1 MHRLG
6 SARTGLSFDSAT
18 AYPLGLGGRQ
28 VDRKPDRRPE
38 LRLRLSFSP
47 MAFSDL
53 PSRTL
58 YQGVDRAPARAFLHA
73 IGLTREDLDKPFIGV
88 SNCWSETMPCNFGL
102 RELAAP
108 LKSGIRGAGANPMEF
123 NTIAIS
129 DGITMGTEG
138 MKTSLVSREVI
149 ADSIELVARG
159 HMFDALCCLCAC
171 DKTIPASAI
180 ALARLDRPGMLLYGG
195 SIMPG
200 TFRGRQVAVGD
211 VYEAI
216 GAAAA
221 GKISDADLAELEA
234 VACPGAGACG
244 GQYTANTMSMVMEVI
259 GLSPVGFNSIPA
271 TDPAKHR
278 AAEALGPVAMNLLEQ
293 DLRPSR
299 ILTRRAFDN
308 AIAAVA
314 ASGGSTNAVLHLLA
328 LAREVGVQ
336 LAIDD
341 IDRISR
347 RTPLLCDLKPG
358 GRFAAVELHKAGG
371 IAVLTKRL
379 IEGGFIDGDA
389 LTVTGRSLG
398 EESESAAETS
408 GQEVVATL
416 SRPLR
421 AEGGLVILR
430 GNLAPEGAVVKITQH
445 TPVSHRGPARVF
457 NREEDAFA
465 AVYSGRIK
473 PGDVVAIRY
482 EGPKGGPGMREM
494 LDVTAV
500 IVGEGLGQSVAMVTD
515 GRFSGATRGLMVGHA
530 APEAAVGGPLAALHD
545 GDIIHIDVPS
555 RTLEAEGVDL
565 AGRLSDWAPPPPRY
579 TSGAFAKYIALV
591 QSASEGADRKSV
603 V

>member
-1 MHRLG
+1 VRDKLPTVP
-6 SARTGLSFDSAT
+6 AR
-18 AYPLGLGGRQ
+18 
-28 VDRKPDRRPE
+28 E
-38 LRLRLSFSP
+38 
-47 MAFSDL
+47 L

-58 YQGVDRAPARAFLHA
+58 YQGRDRAAARSFLHA
-73 IGLTREDLDKPFIGV
+73 IGLTSADIGKPFVGV

-102 RELAAP
+102 RELAGP
-108 LKSGIRGAGANPMEF
+108 LKAGIRAAGANPMEF

-159 HMFDALCCLCAC
+159 HMFDAMCCLCAC

-180 ALARLDRPGMLLYGG
+180 ALARLDRPGLVLYGG

-200 TFRGRQVAVGD
+200 SFRGRQVAVGD

-221 GKISDADLAELEA
+221 GKMSDADLAELEA

-271 TDPAKHR
+271 TDPDKHR
-278 AAEALGPVAMNLLEQ
+278 AAESMGHVALNALEQ

-328 LAREVGVQ
+328 LAREIGVE

-358 GRFAAVELHKAGG
+358 GRFAAVELHRAGG
-371 IAVLTKRL
+371 IALLTRRL
-379 IEGGFIDGDA
+379 LDGGFIDGDA

-398 EESESAAETS
+398 EECESVTETV
-408 GQEVVATL
+408 GQEVVTPL
-416 SRPLR
+416 SHPLR
-421 AEGGLVILR
+421 GEGGLVVLR

-445 TPVSHRGPARVF
+445 TPTSHRGPARVF

-465 AVYSGRIK
+465 AVYAGRIK
-473 PGDVVAIRY
+473 AGDVVVIRY
-482 EGPKGGPGMREM
+482 EGPRGGPGMREM
-494 LDVTAV
+494 LQVTAA
-500 IVGEGLGQSVAMVTD
+500 IVGEGLGDSVAMVTD
-515 GRFSGATRGLMVGHA
+515 GRFSGATRGLMVGHV
-530 APEAAVGGPLAALHD
+530 APEAAVGGPLAALQD
-545 GDIIHIDVPS
+545 GDVIDMDVES
-555 RTLEAEGVDL
+555 RRLAVEGVDIAARLKSWSPPEPHYRKGVL
-565 AGRLSDWAPPPPRY
+565 ARY
-579 TSGAFAKYIALV
+579 ALLV
-591 QSASEGADRKSV
+591 GSASEGAMLKP
-603 V
+603 

>member
-1 MHRLG
+1 VAPR
-6 SARTGLSFDSAT
+6 
-18 AYPLGLGGRQ
+18 
-28 VDRKPDRRPE
+28 
-38 LRLRLSFSP
+38 
-47 MAFSDL
+47 DL

-58 YQGVDRAPARAFLHA
+58 YQGRDRAAARSFLHA
-73 IGLTREDLDKPFIGV
+73 IGLTNADINKPFVGV
-88 SNCWSETMPCNFGL
+88 SNVWTETMPCNFGL
-102 RELAAP
+102 RDLAVP
-108 LKSGIRGAGANPMEF
+108 LKAGIRAAGANPMEF

-149 ADSIELVARG
+149 ADSIELVGRG
-159 HMFDALCCLCAC
+159 HMFDAMVTLCAC

-180 ALARLDRPGMLLYGG
+180 ALVRLDRPGLLLYGG
-195 SIMPG
+195 SIMAG
-200 TFRGRQVAVGD
+200 MFRGRQVAVGD
-211 VYEAI
+211 IYEAI

-221 GKISDADLAELEA
+221 GKITDADLAELEA

-271 TDPAKHR
+271 TDIKKHP
-278 AAEALGPVAMNLLEQ
+278 AAESMGRIVMNALEE

-328 LAREVGVQ
+328 LAREVGVD
-336 LAIDD
+336 LAIDE

-358 GRFAAVELHKAGG
+358 GRFAAVELHRAGG
-371 IAVLTKRL
+371 IALLTKRL
-379 IEGGFIDGDA
+379 IEGGYIDGDA

-398 EESESAAETS
+398 EESDSVTETA
-408 GQEVVATL
+408 GQEVVAPL

-421 AEGGLVILR
+421 AEGGLVVLR
-430 GNLAPEGAVVKITQH
+430 GNLAPDGAVVKITAH
-445 TPVSHRGPARVF
+445 TPTSHRGPARVF

-465 AVYSGRIK
+465 AVSAGRIK
-473 PGDVVAIRY
+473 PGDTVVIRY

-494 LDVTAV
+494 LQVTAA
-500 IVGEGLGQSVAMVTD
+500 IVGEGLGDSVAMVTD
-515 GRFSGATRGLMVGHA
+515 GRFSGATQGLMVGHV
-530 APEAAVGGPLAALHD
+530 APEAAVGGPLAALQD
-545 GDIIHIDVPS
+545 GDVIDMDVDS
-555 RTLEAEGVDL
+555 RRLAVEGVDIEARLKSWSPPEPHYRKGVL
-565 AGRLSDWAPPPPRY
+565 ARY
-579 TSGAFAKYIALV
+579 ALLV
-591 QSASEGADRKSV
+591 GSASEGAMLKP
-603 V
+603 

>member
-1 MHRLG
+1 
-6 SARTGLSFDSAT
+6 
-18 AYPLGLGGRQ
+18 
-28 VDRKPDRRPE
+28 
-38 LRLRLSFSP
+38 
-47 MAFSDL
+47 MASSDL

-58 YQGVDRAPARAFLHA
+58 YQGRDRAAARSFLHA
-73 IGLTREDLDKPFIGV
+73 IGLTAADIDKPFVGV

-108 LKSGIRGAGANPMEF
+108 LKSGIRRAGANPMEF

-159 HMFDALCCLCAC
+159 HMFDVMCCLCAC

-180 ALARLDRPGMLLYGG
+180 ALARLDRPGMVLYGG

-200 TFRGRQVAVGD
+200 VFRGRPVAVGD

-221 GKISDADLAELEA
+221 GKISDSDLAELEA

-271 TDPAKHR
+271 TDPGKHR
-278 AAEALGPVAMNLLEQ
+278 AAEALGPMAMNLLEQ

-299 ILTRRAFDN
+299 VLTRRAFDN

-328 LAREVGVQ
+328 LAREVGVD

-358 GRFAAVELHKAGG
+358 GRFAAVELHRAGG
-371 IAVLTKRL
+371 IALLTRRL
-379 IEGGFIDGDA
+379 IDGGYVDGDA

-398 EESESAAETS
+398 EECEGASETA
-408 GQEVVATL
+408 GQEVVAPL

-430 GNLAPEGAVVKITQH
+430 GNLAPDGAVVKITQH

-465 AVYSGRIK
+465 AVYSGQIK
-473 PGDVVAIRY
+473 PGDVVVIRY

-494 LDVTAV
+494 LQVTAA
-500 IVGEGLGQSVAMVTD
+500 IVGEGLGESVAMVTD
-515 GRFSGATRGLMVGHA
+515 GRFSGATSGLMVGHV
-530 APEAAVGGPLAALHD
+530 APEAAAGGPLAALRD
-545 GDIIHIDVPS
+545 GDIVEIEVETRRLAVEGIDITARMKDWSPPEPHY
-555 RTLEAEGVDL
+555 RRGVL
-565 AGRLSDWAPPPPRY
+565 ARY
-579 TSGAFAKYIALV
+579 ALLV
-591 QSASEGADRKSV
+591 GSASEGAMLKP
-603 V
+603 

>member
-1 MHRLG
+1 M
-6 SARTGLSFDSAT
+6 
-18 AYPLGLGGRQ
+18 
-28 VDRKPDRRPE
+28 
-38 LRLRLSFSP
+38 
-47 MAFSDL
+47 
-53 PSRTL
+53 SRSL
-58 YQGVDRAPARAFLHA
+58 YQGRDRAAARSFLYA
-73 IGLTREDLDKPFIGV
+73 IGLSAEDVDKPFVGV
-88 SNCWSETMPCNFGL
+88 SNCWTETMPCNFGL

-108 LKSGIRGAGANPMEF
+108 LKRGIKAAGANPMEF

-129 DGITMGTEG
+129 DGITMGSEG
-138 MKTSLVSREVI
+138 MKTSLISREVI
-149 ADSIELVARG
+149 ADSIELVTRG
-159 HMFDALCCLCAC
+159 HAFDALICLAAC
-171 DKTIPASAI
+171 DKTNPGSAM
-180 ALARLDRPGMLLYGG
+180 ALARVDRPGMVLYGG

-221 GKISDADLAELEA
+221 GRMSDGDLAELEA

-244 GQYTANTMSMVMEVI
+244 GQYTANTMSMLLEVI

-271 TDPAKHR
+271 VDPEKHR
-278 AAEALGPVAMNLLEQ
+278 AAERVGAMAMNLIDH

-328 LAREVGVQ
+328 LAREVGVD

-358 GRFAAVELHKAGG
+358 GRFAAVELHRAGG
-371 IAVLTKRL
+371 IAVLTQRL

-398 EESESAAETS
+398 EESESPKETA
-408 GQEVVATL
+408 GQEVVMPL
-416 SRPLR
+416 GKPLR
-421 AEGGLVILR
+421 DEGGLVILR
-430 GNLAPEGAVVKITQH
+430 GNLAPDGSVVKVTQH
-445 TPVSHRGPARVF
+445 TPTTHRGPARVF

-465 AVYSGRIK
+465 AVYAGRIQ
-473 PGDVVAIRY
+473 PGDTVVIRY

-494 LDVTAV
+494 LQVTAA
-500 IVGEGLGQSVAMVTD
+500 IVGEGLGDSVAMVTD
-515 GRFSGATRGLMVGHA
+515 GRFSGATRGLMVGHV
-530 APEAAVGGPLAALHD
+530 APEAAVGGPLAAIRD
-545 GDIIHIDVPS
+545 GDVIEIDVES
-555 RTLEAEGVDL
+555 RRLAVEGVDL
-565 AGRLSDWAPPPPRY
+565 AARLSDWSPPEPNYRRGVLARY
-579 TSGAFAKYIALV
+579 AALV
-591 QSASEGADRKSV
+591 GSASEGAMLSP
-603 V
+603 

>member
-1 MHRLG
+1 MPDPSPG
-6 SARTGLSFDSAT
+6 A
-18 AYPLGLGGRQ
+18 
-28 VDRKPDRRPE
+28 DRRGARHVGAGVDCHAGACG
-38 LRLRLSFSP
+38 LRGAHIADDIGPINLLLVVQRN
-47 MAFSDL
+47 L

-58 YQGVDRAPARAFLHA
+58 YQGRDRAAARSFLYA
-73 IGLTREDLDKPFIGV
+73 IGLTTADIDKPFIGV
-88 SNCWSETMPCNFGL
+88 SNVWSETMPCNFGL
-102 RELAAP
+102 RDLAGP
-108 LKSGIRGAGANPMEF
+108 LKDGIRAAGANPMEF

-159 HMFDALCCLCAC
+159 HMFDALVTLCAC

-180 ALARLDRPGMLLYGG
+180 ALARVDRPGMVLYGG
-195 SIMPG
+195 SIMAG
-200 TFRGRQVAVGD
+200 LFRGKQVAVGD

-221 GKISDADLAELEA
+221 GKISDADLAELEH

-259 GLSPVGFNSIPA
+259 GLSPVGFNSIPQM
-271 TDPAKHR
+271 DPDKHR
-278 AAEALGPVAMNLLEQ
+278 AARGMGTIAMNLLEE

-328 LAREVGVQ
+328 LAREVGVE

-371 IAVLTKRL
+371 IALLTRRL
-379 IEGGFIDGDA
+379 IEGGYIDGDA

-398 EESESAAETS
+398 EECQGVIETA
-408 GQEVVATL
+408 GQEVVAPL
-416 SRPLR
+416 SKPLR
-421 AEGGLVILR
+421 SEGGLVVLR
-430 GNLAPEGAVVKITQH
+430 GNLAPDGAVVKITQH
-445 TPVSHRGPARVF
+445 TTTTHRGPARVF

-465 AVYSGRIK
+465 AVSAGRIK
-473 PGDVVAIRY
+473 PGDVVVIRY
-482 EGPKGGPGMREM
+482 EGPRGGPGMREM
-494 LDVTAV
+494 LQVTAA
-500 IVGEGLGQSVAMVTD
+500 IVGEGLGDSVAMVTD
-515 GRFSGATRGLMVGHA
+515 GRFSGATQGLMVGHV
-530 APEAAVGGPLAALHD
+530 APEAAVGGPLAALQD
-545 GDIIHIDVPS
+545 GDVITMDVATRSLAVEGIDIAARLKDWSPPEPHY
-555 RTLEAEGVDL
+555 RKGVL
-565 AGRLSDWAPPPPRY
+565 ARY
-579 TSGAFAKYIALV
+579 ALLV
-591 QSASEGADRKSV
+591 GSASEGAMLKP
-603 V
+603 

>member
-1 MHRLG
+1 MTPTER
-6 SARTGLSFDSAT
+6 
-18 AYPLGLGGRQ
+18 
-28 VDRKPDRRPE
+28 
-38 LRLRLSFSP
+38 
-47 MAFSDL
+47 
-53 PSRTL
+53 PSRAL
-58 YQGVDRAPARAFLHA
+58 YQGRDRAGARSFLYA
-73 IGLTREDLDKPFIGV
+73 IGLTAEDIGKPFIGV

-108 LKSGIRGAGANPMEF
+108 LKAGIRAAGANPMEF

-129 DGITMGTEG
+129 DGITMGSEG

-159 HMFDALCCLCAC
+159 HAFDAMFSLCAC

-180 ALARLDRPGMLLYGG
+180 ALARLDRPGMVLYGG

-200 TFRGRQVAVGD
+200 RFRGRDVAVGD

-221 GKISDADLAELEA
+221 GKISDADLAELES

-271 TDPAKHR
+271 TDPGKHP
-278 AAEALGPVAMNLLEQ
+278 AAEALGRLALQVLEQ

-328 LAREVGVQ
+328 LAREIGVE

-358 GRFAAVELHKAGG
+358 GRFAAVELHRAGG
-371 IAVLTKRL
+371 IALLTRRL
-379 IEGGFIDGDA
+379 IEGGYVDGEA
-389 LTVTGRSLG
+389 LTVTGRTLG
-398 EESESAAETS
+398 EECANVTETA
-408 GQEVVATL
+408 GQEVVA
-416 SRPLR
+416 PLAKPLGR
-421 AEGGLVILR
+421 EGGLVILR
-430 GNLAPEGAVVKITQH
+430 GNLGPDGAVVKVTQH
-445 TPVSHRGPARVF
+445 TPTTHRGPARVF

-465 AVYSGRIK
+465 AVTAGKIK
-473 PGDVVAIRY
+473 PGDTVVIRY
-482 EGPKGGPGMREM
+482 EGPRGGPGMREM
-494 LDVTAV
+494 LLVTAA
-500 IVGEGLGQSVAMVTD
+500 IVGEGLGGTVALVTD
-515 GRFSGATRGLMVGHA
+515 GRFSGATQGLMIGHV
-530 APEAAVGGPLAALHD
+530 APEAAVGGPLAAIRD
-545 GDIIHIDVPS
+545 GDIINIDVPTRRLEVEDVDIAKRLNGWSPPEANYS
-555 RTLEAEGVDL
+555 RGVL
-565 AGRLSDWAPPPPRY
+565 ARY
-579 TSGAFAKYIALV
+579 ALLV
-591 QSASEGADRKSV
+591 GSASEGAMLKP
-603 V
+603 